1 MAQIDLAESRRLAL
15 ERVRTVIRAQL
26 AAEISASVTASGIT
40 LECPAPT
47 GVFLQQTIDYTAIAR
62 AHSCFVVIAPDAP
75 RRIVQTASGGP
86 STYKVTSELDVAV
99 ALAFQFR
106 PQAPVS
112 VGGVVLQAD
121 ELMLRRGEVYL
132 SALLN
137 ALHKYTCDAVSVH
150 DIQPISDVADIIAEN
165 GFPAWGV
172 AQLTLTLTQ
181 ILAVPQRRPL
191 P

>member
-1 MAQIDLAESRRLAL
+1 MAQISIAESRRLAL
-15 ERVRTVIRAQL
+15 ERVRTVLAAQL
-26 AAEISASVTASGIT
+26 GAEITASVAATSLA

-47 GVFLQQTIDYTAIAR
+47 GLFLQQTIDYTATAR

-75 RRIVQTASGGP
+75 RRIVQAASGGP
-86 STYKVTSELDVAV
+86 STYKATSELDVAI
-99 ALAFQFR
+99 ALAYQYR

-112 VGGVVLQAD
+112 VGGVPLQAD

-137 ALHKYTCDAVSVH
+137 CLHKYLCDQVAVH
-150 DIQPISDVADIIAEN
+150 DLTPISDVADVIAED

-181 ILAVPQRRPL
+181 LLAIPQRRPL